1 MGYCAAVRC
10 CSAVEIPAL
19 QGAVTI
25 LGLVV
30 SLELCQ
36 SILPILVWLCL
47 SEHFTILGLVVSLEL
62 CQSSLGYLFC
72 QGLAARVQTLRLW
85 QPSVV
90 NCWSRQHCFLF
101 LFFFFYFLPP
111 LSLCSVHAQ
120 RPVALCSR
128 LANMPSCP
136 HTSCFWCSARFYA
149 QLCTFFPLRIS
160 EYTCCVL

>member
-1 MGYCAAVRC
+1 MSEHFTNFGLVVFVRAFYHSRSGC
-10 CSAVEIPAL
+10 IIRAL
-19 QGAVTI
+19 SEQFTNF
-25 LGLVV
+25 GLVV
-30 SLELCQ
+30 SLEL
-36 SILPILVWLCL
+36 S
-47 SEHFTILGLVVSLEL
+47 
-62 CQSSLGYLFC
+62 QSSLGYLFC

-120 RPVALCSR
+120 RHVALCSR

-149 QLCTFFPLRIS
+149 QLCTFFPLRVS